1 MRRNNEEKGQRGMA
15 AVELA
20 LVLPALMMLLFL
32 IVEGSGALHTRMQLI
47 ESSREVARL
56 VLRDGAD
63 ANVDGLA
70 ASLAEPLAGTAPT
83 VSVDIDDAAQTITV
97 QVDYAYQSI
106 FGDGSLVAML
116 GNGPYQLS
124 ARTVMPLP

>member
-1 MRRNNEEKGQRGMA
+1 MRQRNESQGERGMA
-15 AVELA
+15 AVEFA

-32 IVEGSGALHTRMQLI
+32 IVEGAGALHTRMQLV

-63 ANVDGLA
+63 ANVSGLA
-70 ASLAEPLAGTAPT
+70 ASLAEPLSGTPPT
-83 VSVDIDDAAQTITV
+83 VSVNIDGDAQTITV

-106 FGDGSLVAML
+106 FGDGSLLAML
-116 GNGPYQLS
+116 GSEPYQLS
-124 ARTVMPLP
+124 ARTIMPLP